1 MVSSLTES
9 SVVEVA
15 GLCVRVQREVEVAS
29 LRHFNAADRFAATV
43 HEVLGTPLPAALSA
57 VRVGGAPGEAR
68 FAPAGVRFILL
79 WRSPTETLLLSYDP
93 VVFAD
98 LEARSAPEV
107 DGCMVVQ
114 TGGIRVLRV
123 AGPRAHELL
132 LRLGSATAIPAL
144 GEACSGR
151 LAELQV
157 LTACVHAGEYH
168 LLVER
173 VYAEH
178 LLEWIRATVAD
189 F

>member
-1 MVSSLTES
+1 MVSPAES

-15 GLCVRVQREVEVAS
+15 GLCVRVQRQVEVAS
-29 LRHFNAADRFAATV
+29 LRYFDAAERFVATV
-43 HEVLGTPLPAALSA
+43 CEALGTPLPATSSAL
-57 VRVGGAPGEAR
+57 RVEASPSGG
-68 FAPAGVRFILL
+68 RFILL

-93 VVFAD
+93 LAFAE
-98 LEARSAPEV
+98 LEARAAPEV

-123 AGPRAHELL
+123 AGPKARDLL

-157 LTACVHAGEYH
+157 LTACLQAGEYH

-173 VYAEH
+173 VYADH